1 MSRSTF
7 SILPYI
13 NRQKVKADGTA
24 NILCRITVDGKSAAI
39 STGISCTPQEWNS
52 KKGEVRNARD
62 NGRLASFLA
71 EVKDKYNSLLTT
83 NGIIT
88 VEMLKAVLKDKDT
101 AGRFLLN
108 FGDTIV
114 EWYRTSK
121 ARQTFLHKRTWQ
133 KNLRAFVHSL
143 DKDDIAFEDIDEN
156 FGEEY
161 KLFLKRD
168 QGRIDS
174 YVNHCLLWL
183 NMLMYKAVDRS
194 IIRFNPIAKIG
205 YEKKAAPKM
214 THISKAD
221 FIKML
226 STPMADER
234 TELARRCFIFASLT
248 SLSYIDV
255 KKLYPHH
262 ISENSD
268 GRKFIRKEREKT
280 GVEFFVPLH
289 PIAEKILSLYNTTD
303 DSKPVFPLG
312 EKKDIYLDVHTL
324 GMVLGISNKLGFHAS
339 RHTFGVLMLNE
350 DIPIGSIAKMMGHA
364 DITSTQAKG
373 IKVVMTILGNHDEA
387 GMGNLSEAAAKDFA
401 KELKAYLDIYG
412 LDGIDFDDEYTSYNN
427 SNPSPGFE
435 KRSRANFAR
444 LVYECRQVF
453 GKKLIGVYEYGSLDS
468 PDGEVEGVKVGDI
481 VDYMTYGYYQ
491 NQNPNGAFG
500 REESHFENLPKSKY
514 APLPWKINDELNGG
528 WSGFD
533 KSKFQKVK
541 DEGYGIQ
548 MFYNPKPL
556 MYQYYVLLSEISE
569 VLFDD
574 GVEWSGKYWSRTGE
588 AYQGKMLGY
597 EDLVGEWKV
606 TSSNSL
612 FTYVDEE
619 GNPRWWDW
627 KGSQEFEKNVIIE
640 KDEEGTGYVVYNWG
654 TFPEI
659 TGKYPM
665 HCDYY
670 NGALLIYP
678 QTIHE
683 GDAEDPATYKM
694 HFGTYS
700 KNFQWKAY
708 PNYDDYYMDG
718 AIAPNGD
725 MHIYGLGNRWAINP
739 YKYVGGEIETDIFPD
754 VPYFV
759 SENYTMKKVR

>member
-39 STGISCTPQEWNS
+39 STGISCTPQEWNA

-101 AGRFLLN
+101 TGKYLLS

-114 EWYRTSK
+114 EWYRTAR

-262 ISENSD
+262 ISENSN

-289 PIAEKILSLYNTTD
+289 PIAEKIL
-303 DSKPVFPLG
+303 
-312 EKKDIYLDVHTL
+312 
-324 GMVLGISNKLGFHAS
+324 
-339 RHTFGVLMLNE
+339 
-350 DIPIGSIAKMMGHA
+350 
-364 DITSTQAKG
+364 
-373 IKVVMTILGNHDEA
+373 
-387 GMGNLSEAAAKDFA
+387 
-401 KELKAYLDIYG
+401 
-412 LDGIDFDDEYTSYNN
+412 
-427 SNPSPGFE
+427 
-435 KRSRANFAR
+435 
-444 LVYECRQVF
+444 
-453 GKKLIGVYEYGSLDS
+453 
-468 PDGEVEGVKVGDI
+468 
-481 VDYMTYGYYQ
+481 
-491 NQNPNGAFG
+491 
-500 REESHFENLPKSKY
+500 
-514 APLPWKINDELNGG
+514 
-528 WSGFD
+528 
-533 KSKFQKVK
+533 
-541 DEGYGIQ
+541 
-548 MFYNPKPL
+548 
-556 MYQYYVLLSEISE
+556 
-569 VLFDD
+569 
-574 GVEWSGKYWSRTGE
+574 
-588 AYQGKMLGY
+588 
-597 EDLVGEWKV
+597 
-606 TSSNSL
+606 
-612 FTYVDEE
+612 
-619 GNPRWWDW
+619 
-627 KGSQEFEKNVIIE
+627 
-640 KDEEGTGYVVYNWG
+640 
-654 TFPEI
+654 
-659 TGKYPM
+659 
-665 HCDYY
+665 
-670 NGALLIYP
+670 
-678 QTIHE
+678 
-683 GDAEDPATYKM
+683 
-694 HFGTYS
+694 
-700 KNFQWKAY
+700 
-708 PNYDDYYMDG
+708 
-718 AIAPNGD
+718 
-725 MHIYGLGNRWAINP
+725 
-739 YKYVGGEIETDIFPD
+739 
-754 VPYFV
+754 
-759 SENYTMKKVR
+759 

>member
-39 STGISCTPQEWNS
+39 STGISCTPQEWNA

-62 NGRLASFLA
+62 SGRLASFLA
-71 EVKDKYNSLLTT
+71 EVKDKYNSLLST

-88 VEMLKAVLKDKDT
+88 VEMLKAVLMDKDT
-101 AGRFLLN
+101 TGKFLLS

-114 EWYRTSK
+114 EWYRTAK

-133 KNLRAFVHSL
+133 KNLRDFVHSL
-143 DKDDIAFEDIDEN
+143 DKDDIAFEDIDKN

-262 ISENSD
+262 ISENSE

-303 DSKPVFPLG
+303 DSKPVQSRKDVKAISVRLLG
-312 EKKDIYLDVHTL
+312 DYKSVNYMEVW
-324 GMVLGISNKLGFHAS
+324 NKLGAYCQKHHLDYDCPDAEYINIYHDNPATTPAEACRTDVCIAAPIVEQLQPEEDVNIITIYGGRFLVYRYQGPYENLAEVNAKVYCELLPAS
-339 RHTFGVLMLNE
+339 GEKVKLGSGVLEHCQMFERYLNDPE
-350 DIPIGSIAKMMGHA
+350 TTAPEELLTEIWIPI
-364 DITSTQAKG
+364 
-373 IKVVMTILGNHDEA
+373 E
-387 GMGNLSEAAAKDFA
+387 
-401 KELKAYLDIYG
+401 
-412 LDGIDFDDEYTSYNN
+412 
-427 SNPSPGFE
+427 
-435 KRSRANFAR
+435 
-444 LVYECRQVF
+444 
-453 GKKLIGVYEYGSLDS
+453 
-468 PDGEVEGVKVGDI
+468 
-481 VDYMTYGYYQ
+481 
-491 NQNPNGAFG
+491 
-500 REESHFENLPKSKY
+500 
-514 APLPWKINDELNGG
+514 
-528 WSGFD
+528 
-533 KSKFQKVK
+533 
-541 DEGYGIQ
+541 
-548 MFYNPKPL
+548 
-556 MYQYYVLLSEISE
+556 
-569 VLFDD
+569 
-574 GVEWSGKYWSRTGE
+574 
-588 AYQGKMLGY
+588 
-597 EDLVGEWKV
+597 
-606 TSSNSL
+606 
-612 FTYVDEE
+612 
-619 GNPRWWDW
+619 
-627 KGSQEFEKNVIIE
+627 
-640 KDEEGTGYVVYNWG
+640 
-654 TFPEI
+654 
-659 TGKYPM
+659 
-665 HCDYY
+665 
-670 NGALLIYP
+670 
-678 QTIHE
+678 
-683 GDAEDPATYKM
+683 
-694 HFGTYS
+694 
-700 KNFQWKAY
+700 
-708 PNYDDYYMDG
+708 
-718 AIAPNGD
+718 
-725 MHIYGLGNRWAINP
+725 
-739 YKYVGGEIETDIFPD
+739 
-754 VPYFV
+754 
-759 SENYTMKKVR
+759 